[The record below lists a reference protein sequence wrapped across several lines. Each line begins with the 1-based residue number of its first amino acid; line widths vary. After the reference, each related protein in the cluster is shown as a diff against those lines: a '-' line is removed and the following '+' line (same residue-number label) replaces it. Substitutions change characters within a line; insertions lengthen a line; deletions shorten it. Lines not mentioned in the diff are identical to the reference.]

1 MNRLYVALGLLVTVG
16 LAWWRYDYVTTQW
29 QAEKA
34 RADQAIED
42 YTTAKAKLDTER
54 QNAADAELRAQKRI
68 ADKEAIE
75 NELRKKTKCID
86 AGTCGYRLRW
96 REAICAGNTVHSAD
110 SGPSGFDEIQTTER
124 GDFERW
130 VADLTASVKRDAKVI
145 EGLQTELEVKSRVD
159 ACVVKQVVK

>member
-1 MNRLYVALGLLVTVG
+1 MNRLYLAFVLLVVIG
-16 LAWWRYDYVTTQW
+16 LAWWRYDYVTTQL

-34 RADQAIED
+34 RADQAVEN

-54 QNAADAELRAQKRI
+54 QNAADADLRAKQRT

-75 NELRKKTKCID
+75 NELREKNKCI
-86 AGTCGYRLRW
+86 ASGTCGVKLRYRD
-96 REAICAGNTVHSAD
+96 AICAGNSMRSSESSINGSD
-110 SGPSGFDEIQTTER
+110 DIQTTER

-145 EGLQTELEVKSRVD
+145 EGLQAELDVKSRVD
-159 ACVVKQVVK
+159 ACVVRKSKK